1 MLPAMGVTAGV
12 GVADRAWSHGPVVQH
27 DISGHTVCAPEEHV
41 PSFHVEIP
49 VVADDGKLARA
60 RARAPLAS
68 GAAVL
73 RCDERVDL
81 DAPDHPAA
89 AVVQGVMVYVPGDE
103 HAVPFPDRVLL
114 PITDQHSGPFEY
126 IDFMLPGMDVVRTGL
141 AGLDHRVNW
150 LQVFRRADAS
160 RIGECGRP

>member
-27 DISGHTVCAPEEHV
+27 DIGRHTVCAPKEHV

-49 VVADDGKLARA
+49 VVAYDGRLA
-60 RARAPLAS
+60 RARAPLVS

-89 AVVQGVMVYVPGDE
+89 AVVQGVMVDVPGDE

-114 PITDQHSGPFEY
+114 HITDQHSGPFEY
-126 IDFMLPGMDVVRTGL
+126 IVCMLVGMDLLRTCL
-141 AGLDHRVNW
+141 ARLYHRVNW
-150 LQVFRRADAS
+150 LQVFRRADSALS
-160 RIGECGRP
+160 GEC

>member
-12 GVADRAWSHGPVVQH
+12 SVADRAWSHGPIVQH
-27 DISGHTVCAPEEHV
+27 NIGRDTICAPEEHV
-41 PSFHVEIP
+41 PSLHVKIP
-49 VVADDGKLARA
+49 VVADDGRLART
-60 RARAPLAS
+60 RAPLAS
-68 GAAVL
+68 GSAVL
-73 RCDERVDL
+73 RGDERGDL

-89 AVVQGVMVYVPGDE
+89 AAVQGVMVDVPGDE
-103 HAVPFPDRVLL
+103 HAIPFPDRVLL

-126 IDFMLPGMDVVRTGL
+126 VDFMLPGMDVVRTGL